1 MIPYGKQHIDDD
13 DIKAVIEVLK
23 SNWLT
28 QGSKINE
35 FEEKVA
41 KKVDARFAVA
51 CSSGTAALHLACL
64 AAGFGKDDIVL
75 TSAITFLASANCA
88 RYVGAN
94 VDLIDVNPDTICLDH
109 RLFADY
115 LDNSKKKEFIKGII
129 PVHFAGIPCH
139 MPEIF
144 ELAKQHQIVVIEDAC
159 HSLGAFYNYDDEDIF
174 VGSCRHSDMTVFS
187 FHPVKHITTGE
198 GGMIT
203 TNNEDFYNKLLLFRS
218 HGTTKDPDKFINKNF
233 AFDNSSLSSSQ
244 LPNPWYY
251 EMHCLGF
258 NYRIT
263 DIQCALGISQLEKVD
278 SFIQRRK
285 EIVNKYLTAFKDNE
299 YIKTL
304 KPDGNIFPSWH
315 LFPVQFD
322 LDKIQLSRG
331 DIVNEYHKNKIGV
344 QIHYI
349 PLYYQPYY
357 KNLYEFDSKQYK
369 NSEKYYESCVSL
381 PLFPA
386 LPDKDIER
394 VIDITFKI
402 INRKK
407 SC

>member
-23 SNWLT
+23 SDWLT
-28 QGSKINE
+28 QGPRIEE
-35 FEEKVA
+35 FEKKLA
-41 KKVDARFAVA
+41 KKVGAKFAVA
-51 CSSGTAALHLACL
+51 CSNGTAALHLACL
-64 AAGFGKDDIVL
+64 AAGFYENDIVL

-94 VDLIDVNPDTICLDH
+94 VDLIDVDPNSICIDPGL
-109 RLFADY
+109 LANY
-115 LDNSKKKEFIKGII
+115 LGENKVKELIKGII

-144 ELAKQHQIVVIEDAC
+144 ELAKEHRMVVIEDAC
-159 HSLGAFYNYDDEDIF
+159 HALGAYYEYNGKNVH
-174 VGSCRHSDMTVFS
+174 VGSCTHSDMTVFS

-198 GGMIT
+198 GGIIT
-203 TNNEDFYNKLLLFRS
+203 TNNEDLYNKLLLFRS
-218 HGTTKDPDKFINKNF
+218 HGTTKNPDKFINKNF
-233 AFDNSSLSSSQ
+233 AFDNSSLSNPQ

-263 DIQCALGISQLEKVD
+263 DIQCALGISQLEKLD
-278 SFIQRRK
+278 SFILRRK
-285 EIVNKYLTAFKDNE
+285 EIVDKYLTAFKDNE

-304 KPDGNIFPSWH
+304 EPNGNIFPSWH

-322 LDKIQLSRG
+322 LDKMKLSRSG
-331 DIVNEYHKNKIGV
+331 IVNEYHKNKIGV

-357 KNLYEFDSKQYK
+357 KNLYEFDNKQYK

-381 PLFPA
+381 PIFPA
-386 LPDKDIER
+386 LPDKDIDK

-402 INRKK
+402 INKGK